1 MCVYRSTIL
10 YRRLDVKRIII
21 FVLTAVILLSMGGC
35 TKKKADNTVEVF
47 CLNMDVTSSV
57 PESYVLRSKNSDVD
71 KQVDELLGRLQDK
84 PEDSRLRKAIPDEV
98 SVRGHDEKNYN
109 CTVDFSKEY
118 YDLTAAQEVLLRAS
132 VVRTLTQLDS
142 ISYVTFTVNSI
153 PLVDSDDEIV
163 GSMGFDKIAERIY
176 NYPEVK
182 SVYLISGG
190 FDLMVTLEGKT
201 LREVSQFVTDK
212 LSTLDQV
219 LSTKTNFILKKYKDH
234 GTIMAAPVKSDERGI
249 MS

>member
-1 MCVYRSTIL
+1 M
-10 YRRLDVKRIII
+10 KRIII

-163 GSMGFDKIAERIY
+163 GSKATLPGTTKLINVSVADRICYLNFDSSFRNTIDNKLTEDVVLYSIVNSLTSLPTVDKVQISLDGENDGMLLY
-176 NYPEVK
+176 NY
-182 SVYLISGG
+182 
-190 FDLMVTLEGKT
+190 
-201 LREVSQFVTDK
+201 K
-212 LSTLDQV
+212 LSDMYEFNKDIV
-219 LSTKTNFILKKYKDH
+219 DSDDSTEKTEK
-234 GTIMAAPVKSDERGI
+234 
-249 MS
+249 